1 MKKYFYLLLI
11 PGVLLLTGCSQ
22 YGYVRLNYPVK
33 PVAQF
38 PNNASKIALINR
50 SLPKTFY
57 ETSCAAESLTSGEIA
72 GSDEK
77 ASFEALK
84 GVYKT
89 LDGKNGVSIRM
100 PNLKLY
106 EKGTRE
112 IPDPLDWNKVKSI
125 CDSTKTDLLL
135 SLEVFDSNSDIISS
149 NVQKIVRVLSGGFPS
164 LPKAANVDIMH
175 IWRLYDPSTKDV
187 IEQYDGMRY
196 FKMARINSEQLN
208 AAAYDAGVE
217 YIRRYLPVYLPVKR
231 RFYKKGK
238 GQENDSFQ
246 AVFRRTQIANW
257 VNAIEEWK
265 KIVKTGSM
273 ENAGRAA
280 FNIAVAYEVL
290 DKTNQALDW
299 AKRSFEDFGQK
310 PGREYYNILQ
320 KRAEIELK

>member
-1 MKKYFYLLLI
+1 MKKYIYLLFI
-11 PGVLLLTGCSQ
+11 PGVFLLTGCSQ

-50 SLPKTFY
+50 SLPM
-57 ETSCAAESLTSGEIA
+57 TSDEASSAAESLTTGEVA

-89 LDGKNGVSIRM
+89 LDEKKGISIRIL
-100 PNLKLY
+100 NVKLY
-106 EKGTRE
+106 GKGTRKM
-112 IPDPLDWNKVKSI
+112 PDQLDWNKVKSI

-135 SLEVFDSNSDIISS
+135 SLEIFDSNSDIISS

-164 LPKAANVDIMH
+164 LPKVANVDVMH
-175 IWRLYDPSTKDV
+175 VWKLYDPSTKNV

-196 FKMARINSEQLN
+196 FKMVKINSEQLN

-217 YIRRYLPVYLPVKR
+217 YIRRYLPVYFPVKR

-238 GQENDSFQ
+238 GQENDFFQ
-246 AVFRRTQIANW
+246 TAFRRTQTANW
-257 VNAIEEWK
+257 VNAIEDWEE
-265 KIVKTGSM
+265 IVKTGSI

-299 AKRSFEDFGQK
+299 AKRSFEDFGEK

-320 KRAEIELK
+320 KRAEIELR